1 MPPQRW
7 TDETR
12 DASCYYGNLIRP
24 SSDADADDDDTEAD
38 DERGAFCSGDRP
50 LIAGTENANADWLQT
65 RHIFGLM
72 GFLGFAVVYAMR
84 VNLSVAIV
92 AMVNRTDVPHSASD
106 SASDFALDL
115 ANDTCPLPPVKP
127 NKTTLHSNWQPGEF
141 QWDEATQGLVL
152 GSFFYGYVLT
162 QVPGGRMAEL
172 LGGKRIYGYGVLITA
187 IFTLLTPL
195 AARCDLPLLVLVR
208 VLEGM
213 GEGVTYP
220 AMHAM
225 LAHWIPPLERNK
237 FAAIVY
243 AGSNIGTVI
252 SMPLTGWLCSQSF
265 LGGWPSAFY
274 IFGLLGIVWFGAWMY
289 LVYDRPSEHP
299 RISWKERTYIERAL
313 EVSRQRLQVEQE
325 QEQLERAD
333 RYLERAERVL
343 ERADRHLEV
352 EQRDLQR
359 AEGDLEREEHLEWE
373 QEQLEWE
380 QEHLQ
385 RAEGDL
391 QRAERDLQREEH
403 LEWEQEHLQRTE
415 RDLQRAEGDLKRAEE
430 TDLQRGAEEALAP
443 GAEHIPWRAI
453 LSSVPLWAILL
464 TQCGQSWAFYT
475 QLTELPTYMSNIL
488 HFDIQSNALLN
499 AIPYLTAWFVG
510 IGCSALADWMLARRY
525 ISQLNSYKLWNTISS
540 VVPSLGL
547 VGIIYGGCDWIWVT
561 LMLAGVGS
569 FGGAVYAGN
578 QMNHIALSPRF
589 AGTMYGIT
597 NSAANICGFLAPYV
611 IGLIINHRETLT
623 QWHIV
628 FWLAVTLNVAGNF
641 VYLIFARADEQ
652 SWSRSRSQIGRSPN
666 RSLRI

>member
-1 MPPQRW
+1 MPPHKW

-12 DASCYYGNLIRP
+12 DASCYY
-24 SSDADADDDDTEAD
+24 ADADDAANRRHPSSSSLDDDDDDDDAD
-38 DERGAFCSGDRP
+38 DEQEAFCAGDRP
-50 LIAGTENANADWLQT
+50 LIRGGGGGVGGAAAAGVEGRDSCGLKT

-92 AMVNRTDVPHSASD
+92 AMVNQTAIPHSNGSVVD
-106 SASDFALDL
+106 D
-115 ANDTCPLPPVKP
+115 DTCPMPEPGRNDSGHRMP
-127 NKTTLHSNWQPGEF
+127 EGEF
-141 QWDEATQGLVL
+141 VWDEATQGLVL

-172 LGGKRIYGYGVLITA
+172 IGGKLIYGYGVLVTA

-195 AARCDLPLLVLVR
+195 AARWDLPLLILVR
-208 VLEGM
+208 ILEGM

-252 SMPLTGWLCSQSF
+252 SMPLAGWLCSLDF

-274 IFGLLGIVWFGAWMY
+274 IFGLLGILWFVCWMY
-289 LVYDRPSEHP
+289 LVYDRPSLHP
-299 RISWKERTYIERAL
+299 RISIKEREYIERSL
-313 EVSRQRLQVEQE
+313 RTQSLISQT
-325 QEQLERAD
+325 AD
-333 RYLERAERVL
+333 
-343 ERADRHLEV
+343 
-352 EQRDLQR
+352 
-359 AEGDLEREEHLEWE
+359 EEE
-373 QEQLEWE
+373 
-380 QEHLQ
+380 
-385 RAEGDL
+385 D
-391 QRAERDLQREEH
+391 EE
-403 LEWEQEHLQRTE
+403 
-415 RDLQRAEGDLKRAEE
+415 
-430 TDLQRGAEEALAP
+430 EEAGDGDAGVRLRH
-443 GAEHIPWRAI
+443 GDMDENIPWRSL

-464 TQCGQSWAFYT
+464 TQCGQGWAFYT

-499 AIPYLTAWFVG
+499 AVPYLTAWFVG
-510 IGCSALADWMLARRY
+510 IACSALADWMLARRY
-525 ISQLNSYKLWNTISS
+525 ISLVNSYKLWNTVAS

-547 VGIIYGGCDWIWVT
+547 IGIIYVGCDWVWVT
-561 LMLAGVGS
+561 FMLAGVGS

-578 QMNHIALSPRF
+578 QMNHIALSPRY

-628 FWLAVTLNVAGNF
+628 FWLAAALNIGGNF
-641 VYLIFARADEQ
+641 IYLIFASAEEQ
-652 SWSRSRSQIGRSPN
+652 SWSRAARPARSSRAP
-666 RSLRI
+666 LRA

>member
-1 MPPQRW
+1 MLQAH
-7 TDETR
+7 D
-12 DASCYYGNLIRP
+12 DAGE
-24 SSDADADDDDTEAD
+24 DD
-38 DERGAFCSGDRP
+38 F
-50 LIAGTENANADWLQT
+50 LQT

-92 AMVNRTDVPHSASD
+92 AMVNQTAIPHTNSSV
-106 SASDFALDL
+106 LD
-115 ANDTCPLPPVKP
+115 NDTCPMPPTPPP
-127 NKTTLHSNWQPGEF
+127 NETLQHFWRQPAPAQGEF
-141 QWDEATQGLVL
+141 KWDEATQGLVL

-172 LGGKRIYGYGVLITA
+172 VGGKRIYGYGVLITA
-187 IFTLLTPL
+187 IFTMLTPL
-195 AARCDLPLLVLVR
+195 AAHWNLPLLVIVR
-208 VLEGM
+208 ILEGM

-252 SMPLTGWLCSQSF
+252 SMPLTGWLCSQRF

-274 IFGLLGIVWFGAWMY
+274 IFGLLGMLWFVCWMY
-289 LVYDRPSEHP
+289 LVYDKPSEHP
-299 RISWKERTYIERAL
+299 RISRKERAYIERAL
-313 EVSRQRLQVEQE
+313 QVQLHDIQQQVEQCN
-325 QEQLERAD
+325 LEEEEED
-333 RYLERAERVL
+333 
-343 ERADRHLEV
+343 EV
-352 EQRDLQR
+352 EVEEEPLDDR
-359 AEGDLEREEHLEWE
+359 EREERQVL
-373 QEQLEWE
+373 
-380 QEHLQ
+380 
-385 RAEGDL
+385 RN
-391 QRAERDLQREEH
+391 
-403 LEWEQEHLQRTE
+403 
-415 RDLQRAEGDLKRAEE
+415 
-430 TDLQRGAEEALAP
+430 TDDDA
-443 GAEHIPWRAI
+443 IPWTS
-453 LSSVPLWAILL
+453 LMCSVPLWAILL

-499 AIPYLTAWFVG
+499 AIPSLTAWFMG
-510 IGCSALADWMLARRY
+510 IACSTLADWMLARRY
-525 ISQLNSYKLWNTISS
+525 ITQLNSYKLWNSIAS

-547 VGIIYGGCDWIWVT
+547 IGITYVGCDWVWVT
-561 LMLAGVGS
+561 FMLAGVGS
-569 FGGAVYAGN
+569 LGGAVYAGN
-578 QMNHIALSPRF
+578 QMNHIALSPKY

-628 FWLAVTLNVAGNF
+628 FWLAAGLNIAGNF
-641 VYLIFARADEQ
+641 IYLIFASADEQ
-652 SWSRSRSQIGRSPN
+652 PWSKGRPARVGSTR

>member
-1 MPPQRW
+1 MPPHRW
-7 TDETR
+7 TDESR
-12 DASCYYGNLIRP
+12 DASCYYGNLLARS
-24 SSDADADDDDTEAD
+24 SSDAEADADDDDTDVDD
-38 DERGAFCSGDRP
+38 DERAAFCDGDRP
-50 LIAGTENANADWLQT
+50 LIPGAESAEECVDCLQT

-92 AMVNRTDVPHSASD
+92 AMVNQTAIPHADNAST
-106 SASDFALDL
+106 LP
-115 ANDTCPLPPVKP
+115 NDTCPPPSP
-127 NKTTLHSNWQPGEF
+127 NRTMPQYWPQSSTLAATEGEF

-172 LGGKRIYGYGVLITA
+172 LGGKRIYGYGVLMTA
-187 IFTLLTPL
+187 LFTLLTPI

-252 SMPLTGWLCSQSF
+252 SMPLTGWLCSQRF

-274 IFGLLGIVWFGAWMY
+274 IFGLLGILWFGCWMW

-299 RISWKERTYIERAL
+299 RISRKERAYIERAL
-313 EVSRQRLQVEQE
+313 QLPDDDVEQQPEAEADE
-325 QEQLERAD
+325 Q
-333 RYLERAERVL
+333 
-343 ERADRHLEV
+343 
-352 EQRDLQR
+352 
-359 AEGDLEREEHLEWE
+359 
-373 QEQLEWE
+373 
-380 QEHLQ
+380 
-385 RAEGDL
+385 
-391 QRAERDLQREEH
+391 
-403 LEWEQEHLQRTE
+403 
-415 RDLQRAEGDLKRAEE
+415 
-430 TDLQRGAEEALAP
+430 
-443 GAEHIPWRAI
+443 IPWRS
-453 LSSVPLWAILL
+453 LLGSVPLWAILL

-499 AIPYLTAWFVG
+499 AIPYLTSWFMG
-510 IGCSALADWMLARRY
+510 IACSALADWLLARRY
-525 ISQLNSYKLWNTISS
+525 ISQLNSYKLWNSISS
-540 VVPSLGL
+540 LVPSLGL
-547 VGIIYGGCDWIWVT
+547 IGIIYGGCDWLWVT
-561 LMLAGVGS
+561 FMLAGVGS
-569 FGGAVYAGN
+569 LGGAVYAGN

-611 IGLIINHRETLT
+611 IGLIINHRETLA

-628 FWLAVTLNVAGNF
+628 FWLAVVLNVAGNF
-641 VYLIFARADEQ
+641 IYLLFASADEQ
-652 SWSRSRSQIGRSPN
+652 SWSRRSSSRSPN
-666 RSLRI
+666 TPAVESAATA

>member
-1 MPPQRW
+1 MPPHRW

-12 DASCYYGNLIRP
+12 DATCYYDNVATAAAGGA
-24 SSDADADDDDTEAD
+24 SDADDDDTEVD
-38 DERGAFCSGDRP
+38 DERQALCEADVDGDRP
-50 LIAGTENANADWLQT
+50 LIRAGQTDHSGSSSCGLLQS

-92 AMVNRTDVPHSASD
+92 AMVNQTAIPHSNS
-106 SASDFALDL
+106 SVL
-115 ANDTCPLPPVKP
+115 ANDTCPMPPAPTP
-127 NKTTLHSNWQPGEF
+127 NGSFWQSLSTPAEGEF
-141 QWDEATQGLVL
+141 VWDEATQGLVL

-172 LGGKRIYGYGVLITA
+172 VGGKRIYGYGVLITA

-195 AARCDLPLLVLVR
+195 AAHWNLPLLVLVR

-237 FAAIVY
+237 FAAVVY

-252 SMPLTGWLCSQSF
+252 SMPLTGWLCSQRF

-274 IFGLLGIVWFGAWMY
+274 IFGLLGLVWFVCWMY

-299 RISWKERTYIERAL
+299 RISRKERAYIER
-313 EVSRQRLQVEQE
+313 SLQHVQ
-325 QEQLERAD
+325 QLQQHQHHHHHQQVAD
-333 RYLERAERVL
+333 EDVL
-343 ERADRHLEV
+343 ED
-352 EQRDLQR
+352 
-359 AEGDLEREEHLEWE
+359 EHDEPE
-373 QEQLEWE
+373 PAAIQED
-380 QEHLQ
+380 
-385 RAEGDL
+385 A
-391 QRAERDLQREEH
+391 
-403 LEWEQEHLQRTE
+403 
-415 RDLQRAEGDLKRAEE
+415 
-430 TDLQRGAEEALAP
+430 
-443 GAEHIPWRAI
+443 IPWRS
-453 LSSVPLWAILL
+453 LLGSVPLWAILL

-499 AIPYLTAWFVG
+499 AVPYLTAWFVG
-510 IGCSALADWMLARRY
+510 IACSALADWMLARRY
-525 ISQLNSYKLWNTISS
+525 ISLLNSYKLWNSIAS

-547 VGIIYGGCDWIWVT
+547 IGIIYVGCDWVWVT
-561 LMLAGVGS
+561 FMLAGVGS

-578 QMNHIALSPRF
+578 QMNHIALSPRY

-628 FWLAVTLNVAGNF
+628 FWLAAGLNIAGNF
-641 VYLIFARADEQ
+641 IYLIFASADEQ
-652 SWSRSRSQIGRSPN
+652 KWSLTQTQTETQTRTRTRARTSGATRP
-666 RSLRI
+666 LRI

>member
-1 MPPQRW
+1 MPPSKW

-12 DASCYYGNLIRP
+12 DASCYY
-24 SSDADADDDDTEAD
+24 AD
-38 DERGAFCSGDRP
+38 DELGHGRLVSSTGDDEDDEYDETDEQEAFCGGSRGGP
-50 LIAGTENANADWLQT
+50 LINDAGADGEFPKT

-92 AMVNRTDVPHSASD
+92 AMVNQTAIPH
-106 SASDFALDL
+106 
-115 ANDTCPLPPVKP
+115 ANSSVVDDDTCPVPPVRNDTRVLP
-127 NKTTLHSNWQPGEF
+127 QGEF
-141 QWDEATQGLVL
+141 VWDEATQGLVL

-172 LGGKRIYGYGVLITA
+172 MGGKRIYGYGVLVTA
-187 IFTLLTPL
+187 IFTLLTPF
-195 AARCDLPLLVLVR
+195 AAHWDLPLLVLVR
-208 VLEGM
+208 ILEGM

-252 SMPLTGWLCSQSF
+252 SMPLAGWLCSLDF

-274 IFGLLGIVWFGAWMY
+274 IFGLMGMLWFACWMY
-289 LVYDRPSEHP
+289 LVYDKPSLHP
-299 RISWKERTYIERAL
+299 RIS
-313 EVSRQRLQVEQE
+313 
-325 QEQLERAD
+325 
-333 RYLERAERVL
+333 
-343 ERADRHLEV
+343 
-352 EQRDLQR
+352 
-359 AEGDLEREEHLEWE
+359 
-373 QEQLEWE
+373 
-380 QEHLQ
+380 
-385 RAEGDL
+385 
-391 QRAERDLQREEH
+391 RAERDYIERSIRPNCGYIDVHEEEEDDDVGDGVE
-403 LEWEQEHLQRTE
+403 LRRT
-415 RDLQRAEGDLKRAEE
+415 RNVDDA
-430 TDLQRGAEEALAP
+430 
-443 GAEHIPWRAI
+443 IPWRS
-453 LSSVPLWAILL
+453 LLCSVPLWAILL
-464 TQCGQSWAFYT
+464 TQCGQGWAFYT

-499 AIPYLTAWFVG
+499 AVPYLTAWFVG
-510 IGCSALADWMLARRY
+510 IACSALADWMLQRRY
-525 ISQLNSYKLWNTISS
+525 ISLLNSYKLWNTVAS

-547 VGIIYGGCDWIWVT
+547 IGIIYVGCDWVWVT
-561 LMLAGVGS
+561 FMLAGVGS

-628 FWLAVTLNVAGNF
+628 FWLAAGLNIAGNF
-641 VYLIFARADEQ
+641 IYLLFASADEQ
-652 SWSRSRSQIGRSPN
+652 SWSLRAAPSQRRGHRVRGTRAP
-666 RSLRI
+666 LQT

>member
-1 MPPQRW
+1 MPPHRW

-12 DASCYYGNLIRP
+12 DASCYYGNNVASAAGGA
-24 SSDADADDDDTEAD
+24 SSDADDDDTEAD
-38 DERGAFCSGDRP
+38 DERQAFCSGDRP
-50 LIAGTENANADWLQT
+50 LIRAAEELGQADSWLQT

-92 AMVNRTDVPHSASD
+92 AMVNQTAIPHSNS
-106 SASDFALDL
+106 SVL
-115 ANDTCPLPPVKP
+115 ANDTCPTPASNGTSMGTFWRRLPP
-127 NKTTLHSNWQPGEF
+127 SEGEF
-141 QWDEATQGLVL
+141 VWDEATQGLVL

-195 AARCDLPLLVLVR
+195 AAHWDLPLLVLVR
-208 VLEGM
+208 ILEGM

-252 SMPLTGWLCSQSF
+252 SMPLTGWLCSQDF

-274 IFGLLGIVWFGAWMY
+274 IFGLLGLVWFAGWMY
-289 LVYDRPSEHP
+289 LVYDRPSDHP
-299 RISWKERTYIERAL
+299 RISRKERAYIER
-313 EVSRQRLQVEQE
+313 SLQVQQPQLLEEQLEQE
-325 QEQLERAD
+325 QDDE
-333 RYLERAERVL
+333 
-343 ERADRHLEV
+343 
-352 EQRDLQR
+352 
-359 AEGDLEREEHLEWE
+359 E
-373 QEQLEWE
+373 QEQVP
-380 QEHLQ
+380 
-385 RAEGDL
+385 DL
-391 QRAERDLQREEH
+391 VQLD
-403 LEWEQEHLQRTE
+403 
-415 RDLQRAEGDLKRAEE
+415 D
-430 TDLQRGAEEALAP
+430 
-443 GAEHIPWRAI
+443 IPWRS
-453 LSSVPLWAILL
+453 LLGSVPLWAILL

-499 AIPYLTAWFVG
+499 AVPFLTSWFMG
-510 IGCSALADWMLARRY
+510 IACSALADWMLARRY
-525 ISQLNSYKLWNTISS
+525 ITLLNSYKLWNTIAS

-547 VGIIYGGCDWIWVT
+547 IGIIYVGCDWVWVT
-561 LMLAGVGS
+561 FMLAGVGS

-578 QMNHIALSPRF
+578 QMNHIALSPRY

-628 FWLAVTLNVAGNF
+628 FWLAAGLNIAGNF
-641 VYLIFARADEQ
+641 IYLIFASADEQ
-652 SWSRSRSQIGRSPN
+652 RWSLQPPAAIRASGSAAGRT
-666 RSLRI
+666 LRI